1 MATIPSDFVDT
12 NSVRPHE
19 RFALWRTV
27 LAATHEAELLDD
39 SDAAAFSAS
48 ARGWYLGHSLV
59 FETRT
64 TPQYLTRSPRTIRA
78 DQYDHYIVRLQ
89 RQGCWT
95 GEIDDRTI
103 EAGTGTV
110 TVLDMARPSTARL
123 TDIENLNVILPRDAL
138 DEVLTPFDMH
148 GLVLHGAMGTLLRS
162 HLMSLAL
169 NLHRMEV
176 ADAGHVAGATL
187 NLVAA
192 CLAPSRDAVER
203 ARAPIEIAR
212 LTEVRRYIDR
222 NLCSPD
228 LSPQSICRALGLS
241 RSTLYALCEPLGG
254 VAAFIQK
261 RRLNRVHAILANP
274 HHRGRISEV
283 AHQHGFVSGAHF
295 SRAFRRAFD
304 CSPREARDASLSRR
318 ASIGSAGEHNVGFD
332 LGTYENWV
340 RRLRV

>member
-1 MATIPSDFVDT
+1 MATIPSNFVDT
-12 NSVRPHE
+12 AAVRPHE

-27 LAATHEAELLDD
+27 LAATHEAELLE
-39 SDAAAFSAS
+39 DADPATFSAS

-95 GEIDDRTI
+95 GQIDDRTI
-103 EAGTGTV
+103 EAGCGSV

-138 DEVLTPFDMH
+138 DDVLAPFDMH
-148 GLVLHGAMGTLLRS
+148 GLVLQGAMGTLLRS

-169 NLHRMEV
+169 NLHRMEA
-176 ADAGHVAGATL
+176 ADANHVAGATL

-192 CLAPSRDAVER
+192 CLAPSRDALER
-203 ARAPIEIAR
+203 ARAPLEVAR
-212 LTEVRRYIDR
+212 LTEVRR
-222 NLCSPD
+222 
-228 LSPQSICRALGLS
+228 SPQSICQALALS

-254 VAAFIQK
+254 VAAFIQR
-261 RRLNRVHAILANP
+261 RRLERIHAILADPRN
-274 HHRGRISEV
+274 RDRISEI

-304 CSPREARDASLSRR
+304 YSPSEARDAGVSRR
-318 ASIGSAGEHNVGFD
+318 ARLGVGEGNVGFD
-332 LGTYENWV
+332 LTTYENWV